1 MSYANMGGGGR
12 DKWKNNDEGEKKDKE
27 YILAAGNTRSLLCNK
42 STGFFSF
49 SISRHFAQS
58 LFYHYL
64 IVSSFL
70 LRWS

>member
-1 MSYANMGGGGR
+1 MQIWGGGGR

-49 SISRHFAQS
+49 SISRHFA
-58 LFYHYL
+58 H
-64 IVSSFL
+64 
-70 LRWS
+70 